1 MVVGIVF
8 VVVDCIVGLLLVAI
22 GIFLVLSGV
31 DVSYGVDGI
40 KVVVLVLVVV
50 LLGTGVFVVLII
62 VVVNILNIVAVRGFL
77 EVVIGVL
84 LAPLEAV
91 VIRAVL
97 G

>member
-31 DVSYGVDGI
+31 DVSYVVDGI

>member
-8 VVVDCIVGLLLVAI
+8 AVVDCIVGLLLVAI
-22 GIFLVLSGV
+22 DIFLVLSGV